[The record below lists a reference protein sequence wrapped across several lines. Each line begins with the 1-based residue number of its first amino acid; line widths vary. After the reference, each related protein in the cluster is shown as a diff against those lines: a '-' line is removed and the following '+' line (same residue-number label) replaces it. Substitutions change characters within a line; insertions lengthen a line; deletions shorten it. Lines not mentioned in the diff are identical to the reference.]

1 MKKSTIR
8 NKRKIRLEHYNP
20 EEQTKKQR
28 KFMSITYSRNV
39 KLTIVSIFAILLTA
53 MTGSYAYLSSV
64 QKSEKYN
71 TLTSGVLK
79 VDFNNTEEGMGD
91 VINLNG
97 TYPESDSDGLDEQP
111 YTFKITNTGTLNA
124 SYKVKIIDDAD
135 MIEEDHCSDNLL
147 PKDKIRV
154 SIDGENAFTLST
166 KENDSYV
173 VATGTLNANKS
184 KVHNVRVWI
193 DINSGNEVLGKHYHG
208 KIVVETVNTT
218 DSDVNPHIKAVYRY
232 NESGTG
238 TGLEYTGCLG
248 GTEAGCTD
256 IVSTVRGDT
265 NYNTGDIVKYE
276 VKPGVEK
283 YFNVLYDNGTTLTM
297 QQREN
302 TIYSTAWYAASNNNS
317 QGPTTVLPALEN
329 ATSDW
334 EYVNDQNYTARTTEF
349 GTGTFK
355 TANTACT
362 WTEGATPNATQC
374 SGNTYPVFTKTNVK
388 ARMITANE
396 AGDMNCK
403 IYKSDGSSNMSCK
416 KFMNNYLY
424 QSTTYGGTLEDD
436 YHTGSDHNYGY
447 WTMSSNLSSS
457 PYALNVSHSGFVGHD
472 RTSGLYNGARAVVVI
487 DK

>member
-20 EEQTKKQR
+20 EEQNKKQR

-71 TLTSGVLK
+71 TLTSGILK

-91 VINLNG
+91 VVNLNG
-97 TYPESDSDGLDEQP
+97 AYPESDSDGLNEQP
-111 YTFKITNTGTLNA
+111 YTFKITNTGTINA
-124 SYKVKIIDDAD
+124 AYKVSLIDDAD
-135 MIEEDHCSDNLL
+135 MIKEDQCSENLL
-147 PKDKIRV
+147 SKDKIRV
-154 SIDGENAFTLST
+154 SVDGENAFTLST
-166 KENDSYV
+166 KEADSYV

-184 KVHNVRVWI
+184 KVHNIRVWI
-193 DINSGNEVLGKHYHG
+193 DANSGNEVLGKHYHG
-208 KIVVETVNTT
+208 KIVVDTVNTT

-232 NESGTG
+232 NQNGTG
-238 TGLEYTGCLG
+238 SGLAYTGCLG
-248 GTEAGCTD
+248 GEEAGCSD
-256 IVSTVRGDT
+256 VISEIDGESI
-265 NYNTGDIVKYE
+265 YNAGDIVKYE
-276 VKPGVEK
+276 VAPGVEK
-283 YFNVLYDNGTTLTM
+283 YFNVLYDNGSTLTM

-302 TIYSTAWYAASNNNS
+302 TIYSTAWYAASNDNS
-317 QGPTTVLPALEN
+317 QGPTTVLPALEA
-329 ATSDW
+329 ATASW
-334 EYVNDQNYTARTTEF
+334 TNVKNQSYAARTTEF

-362 WTEGATPNATQC
+362 WTVGATVNAAQC
-374 SGNTYPVFTKTNVK
+374 SGNTYPAFTKTNVK

-396 AGDMNCK
+396 AGDMNCRM
-403 IYKSDGSSNMSCK
+403 YKSDGSANMSCK

-424 QSTTYGGTLEDD
+424 TSTTYGGTVEDD

-447 WTMSSNLSSS
+447 WTMSADLSYSTNALTVTRYGTVFSSS
-457 PYALNVSHSGFVGHD
+457 
-472 RTSGLYNGARAVVVI
+472 TSDLGNGARAVVVVN
-487 DK
+487 K